1 MATWFGNPESR
12 IQNPESSERAQVM
25 VETAIAF
32 PVQIVITLAI
42 MQFCLIAGAKQVV
55 NYAAHAAARAA
66 LVGLDAHR
74 AASIACSPIAGSY
87 RPPGSA
93 ASILIPGRG
102 HLRRSQQ
109 AQLKTDVEIV
119 NPPDDGDKKVVVQ
132 VTHKLEL
139 ILPFVEY
146 TPFHD
151 WHLLWGRVE
160 KLGPRHVVHKVIT
173 QTATLP
179 QPWDGDREGVVGH
192 EIIPDLSSDTGDE

>member
-1 MATWFGNPESR
+1 MAMRGLR
-12 IQNPESSERAQVM
+12 DERAQVM

-66 LVGLDAHR
+66 LVGLDVHK

-87 RPPGSA
+87 APPGSA
-93 ASILIPGRG
+93 GSIYIPGRG
-102 HLRRSQQ
+102 NLRHSRQ
-109 AQLKTDVEIV
+109 AQLKTTVDVL
-119 NPPDDGDKKVVVQ
+119 NPPDDGDKKVVVE
-132 VTHKLEL
+132 VTHKLQL

-146 TPFHD
+146 TPFND
-151 WHLLWGRVE
+151 WHLLWGRIE
-160 KLGPRHVVHKVIT
+160 KLGPRRVVHKVIT

-179 QPWDGDREGVVGH
+179 QPWDGDLDGVEGH
-192 EIIPDLSSDTGDE
+192 EVIPDLSSEAQEE